1 MNISNVSSAAQ
12 TSATGTDSFLN
23 GDPGGLNADSFMKL
37 LLAELQ
43 TQDPLDP
50 MDTQAM
56 VSQLATLQIVADNRM
71 ARESQEFTQA
81 TNLLGRQITWQDPD
95 SGAVAGGEVSGVRRS
110 GSEAK
115 LVVGD
120 TTISVGDVLTVF

>member
-1 MNISNVSSAAQ
+1 MNISSVSSGTQAA
-12 TSATGTDSFLN
+12 ATGTDSL
-23 GDPGGLNADSFMKL
+23 LNADSFLTL

-56 VSQLATLQIVADNRM
+56 VSQLATLQIVADNRL

-81 TNLLGRQITWQDPD
+81 TSLIGRHITWQDAD
-95 SGAVAGGEVSGVRRS
+95 SGAVAAGEVSSVSRN
-110 GSEAK
+110 GSDAR
-115 LVVGD
+115 LLVGD
-120 TTISVGDVLTVF
+120 TTVSLDDVLTVF